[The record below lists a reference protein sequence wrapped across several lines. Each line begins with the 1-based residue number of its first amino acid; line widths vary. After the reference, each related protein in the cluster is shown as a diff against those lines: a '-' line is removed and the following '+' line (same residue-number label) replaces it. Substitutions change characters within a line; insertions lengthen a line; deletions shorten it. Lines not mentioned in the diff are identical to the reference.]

1 MAENKTGIGGL
12 YSGGYGPYMTRTDAQ
27 FVRRPA
33 QNFMT
38 GQNLQNPPLD
48 IFDVTMNPDQFF
60 GGSGTGTFNQQFEG
74 SVRRPGLGSGN
85 PNLGDPTFG
94 GGTVPGGGGAGNTG
108 GGGSGGSGGG
118 GGGGGDGG
126 VIIGP
131 GPGGGGGVD
140 LELPVVKGPGT
151 GEQILGLLI
160 GAGLSA
166 AMPTIISKLSSGM
179 GFGDL
184 STEEQIKINQA
195 LNQTGYDM
203 SANLTNIIDSKIDPI
218 IENNIETKF
227 EEDLYDNL
235 EPDDD
240 IFGADDNYTRLDDM
254 TNAAIDSMLQ
264 AEEDN
269 LGPTEKV
276 TVYEVDDP
284 TSFTGDLTNLA
295 GDSVEFITGTG
306 AGVDRQGN
314 VYVEEVET
322 TADASQVEEMNQL
335 EDDLK
340 EAGYTDKDILNIQ
353 GNDTLYQSLLSKV
366 IGVDA
371 LDFLIGGDKGKIPV
385 VKDYEIET
393 FVSGGDELDVGT
405 SQDNE
410 DIFSLEESSSD
421 DFMSDENLIMD
432 EAGNFYKKNSLG
444 KLVKITPS
452 IASGITTLGLGDP
465 SNVNEIVKI
474 LDPLEFTEA
483 GASNIAGEGTGIFYN
498 DPGMTK
504 AESLISSLG
513 DSSTY
518 TLNEAGNYVSKNTG
532 NVISSA
538 EYNDLVNAEE
548 AVDTFDEGGGI
559 FDFLSKGGGDVAG
572 YKGGLNVG
580 EGISVG
586 LSALQLG
593 KAIKDGDAVG
603 MASGTLGIITT
614 LAGIGGLPGIAI
626 GMAPALMQMALG
638 GPEPYTVGTEATVRD
653 DGYVDIKPVYDG
665 GREIDTVKTLVGSAD
680 KVNSIIFQAKLEGID
695 VGINDEGA
703 KAISDA
709 TTFTSMPGGKEKSGV
724 GYVGQQI
731 EELGGS
737 DAVATNALMKAI
749 EVGGV
754 TGDVEAFA
762 EIVNREKPD
771 AFDEGG
777 WGKLNNQIDLINN
790 AVDSGLIPDATRN
803 YGKPDNVV
811 GYRNPDLN
819 NIWDDAGTP
828 DDFSDDELIFAAP
841 FSSQALS
848 QAPGLQNISLGSDEE
863 VDKFNAM
870 IEANRKA
877 DDITEVIANL
887 QGAGYDGFAD
897 YFVDELD
904 KRNEGS
910 I

>member
-12 YSGGYGPYMTRTDAQ
+12 YSSGYGPYMTRTDAQ

>member
-12 YSGGYGPYMTRTDAQ
+12 YSSGYGPYMTRTDAQ

-94 GGTVPGGGGAGNTG
+94 GGTVPGGGGAGTTG
-108 GGGSGGSGGG
+108 GGGSGGDGGDS

-131 GPGGGGGVD
+131 GPGGGGCVD

-160 GAGLSA
+160 GAGVTA
-166 AMPTIISKLSSGM
+166 GMNKIIEKLSNGA
-179 GFGDL
+179 GPEDL
-184 STEEQIKINQA
+184 TIEEQTKINEA
-195 LNQTGYDM
+195 LNQTGYEM
-203 SANLTNIIDSKIDPI
+203 SDKLTDIIDSKVDPI

-235 EPDDD
+235 EPDEGLVTDVDGNVIGGSDFTDLDNLIGGGNIFTDGTGRVTVEEDVAGTDKIKKLQELRDAGFDASTSLD
-240 IFGADDNYTRLDDM
+240 ILDSLALGSLTLDDYNSLVDVTGATTETGSTSNETTFEGKRSSNEIDLDSSNYGM
-254 TNAAIDSMLQ
+254 DEFGNFYDNAGNLVTGVTSSLLSNAANVGNVGTGITQLVSSDGLGSVFAGPRGSDAVKLTEFAAIDKAYDGAVDLLNNYSQIGL
-264 AEEDN
+264 
-269 LGPTEKV
+269 L
-276 TVYEVDDP
+276 DDP
-284 TSFTGDLTNLA
+284 SKYAFDHNIGEWISKDKFIADGGEAAQEILASDLP
-295 GDSVEFITGTG
+295 
-306 AGVDRQGN
+306 
-314 VYVEEVET
+314 EEVAAE
-322 TADASQVEEMNQL
+322 
-335 EDDLK
+335 
-340 EAGYTDKDILNIQ
+340 
-353 GNDTLYQSLLSKV
+353 
-366 IGVDA
+366 
-371 LDFLIGGDKGKIPV
+371 
-385 VKDYEIET
+385 
-393 FVSGGDELDVGT
+393 SGG
-405 SQDNE
+405 
-410 DIFSLEESSSD
+410 
-421 DFMSDENLIMD
+421 M
-432 EAGNFYKKNSLG
+432 
-444 KLVKITPS
+444 
-452 IASGITTLGLGDP
+452 
-465 SNVNEIVKI
+465 
-474 LDPLEFTEA
+474 
-483 GASNIAGEGTGIFYN
+483 
-498 DPGMTK
+498 
-504 AESLISSLG
+504 
-513 DSSTY
+513 
-518 TLNEAGNYVSKNTG
+518 
-532 NVISSA
+532 
-538 EYNDLVNAEE
+538 
-548 AVDTFDEGGGI
+548 

-580 EGISVG
+580 EGISVAI
-586 LSALQLG
+586 SALQLG
-593 KAIKDGDAVG
+593 NAIKRGDPVG
-603 MASGTLGIITT
+603 MASGSFGIMAT

-626 GMAPALMQMALG
+626 GMAPAVLNMIAG

-754 TGDVEAFA
+754 TGDVEAFS

-777 WGKLNNQIDLINN
+777 WGKLNKQIDLINN

-803 YGKPDNVV
+803 YGRPDNIV
-811 GYRNPDLN
+811 GYRNPDFDNLY
-819 NIWDDAGTP
+819 DDAGTP
-828 DDFSDDELIFAAP
+828 DDFSDDDLIFAQP
-841 FSSQALS
+841 FSSQALAE
-848 QAPGLQNISLGSDEE
+848 APGLQNISLGSDEE
-863 VDKFNAM
+863 VAKFNAM

>member
-12 YSGGYGPYMTRTDAQ
+12 YSSGYGPYMTRTDAQ

-118 GGGGGDGG
+118 GGGGGGGDGG

-151 GEQILGLLI
+151 GEQILGLLV
-160 GAGLSA
+160 GAGVSA
-166 AMPTIISKLSSGM
+166 GMTKLIDKLSKGEEITPADTE
-179 GFGDL
+179 DL
-184 STEEQIKINQA
+184 TIEEQTKINEA
-195 LNQTGYDM
+195 LNQTGYEM
-203 SANLTNIIDSKIDPI
+203 SDKLTDVIDSKVNPI

-235 EPDDD
+235 DPDEGLVTDVDGNVIGASDFTDLDNLIGGGNIFTDGTGRVTVEEDVAGTDQIKKLQELRDAGFDASTSFD
-240 IFGADDNYTRLDDM
+240 ILDSLALGSLTLDDY
-254 TNAAIDSMLQ
+254 NSL
-264 AEEDN
+264 
-269 LGPTEKV
+269 
-276 TVYEVDDP
+276 VD
-284 TSFTGDLTNLA
+284 
-295 GDSVEFITGTG
+295 VTG
-306 AGVDRQGN
+306 ATTETGSTSN
-314 VYVEEVET
+314 ET
-322 TADASQVEEMNQL
+322 TFEGKRSSNEIDLDSSNYGMDEFGNFYDNAGNLVTGVAS
-335 EDDLK
+335 
-340 EAGYTDKDILNIQ
+340 
-353 GNDTLYQSLLSKV
+353 SLLSN
-366 IGVDA
+366 A
-371 LDFLIGGDKGKIPV
+371 AN
-385 VKDYEIET
+385 
-393 FVSGGDELDVGT
+393 VG
-405 SQDNE
+405 
-410 DIFSLEESSSD
+410 
-421 DFMSDENLIMD
+421 
-432 EAGNFYKKNSLG
+432 
-444 KLVKITPS
+444 
-452 IASGITTLGLGDP
+452 
-465 SNVNEIVKI
+465 NV
-474 LDPLEFTEA
+474 
-483 GASNIAGEGTGIFYN
+483 GTGI
-498 DPGMTK
+498 TQ
-504 AESLISSLG
+504 LVSSDGL
-513 DSSTY
+513 SSTF
-518 TLNEAGNYVSKNTG
+518 AGVKDGVNLGNQATG
-532 NVISSA
+532 ALVDFGSAVDNA
-538 EYNDLVNAEE
+538 EYIMGGFQESTIGLLGPDKYAWSYDLDKYVTEDEFIKMGGKEAQEIIASDLPEE
-548 AVDTFDEGGGI
+548 AATESGGM

-653 DGYVDIKPVYDG
+653 DGYVDVKPVYDG

-709 TTFTSMPGGKEKSGV
+709 TTFTSMPGGKKKSGV

-819 NIWDDAGTP
+819 NIWDDAGTS

-863 VDKFNAM
+863 VAKFNAM
-870 IEANRKA
+870 IEANRQA